1 MTIAKPKFTG
11 IPEAIASKPFRLLER
26 SCRRWQLKVVVIDLR
41 EPLLSRHAPQVLI
54 PASNPNRPLW
64 SNYNITFGGSGF
76 QFQALATIK
85 GGVVLRRASCGGR
98 IDYYPF
104 NIREIAWYVS
114 R

>member
-54 PASNPNRPLW
+54 PASNPNRPHLVKTIIAYLIVARFFTGVAAVRLCRPPV
-64 SNYNITFGGSGF
+64 SPCSQGGYGLLHPL
-76 QFQALATIK
+76 Q
-85 GGVVLRRASCGGR
+85 
-98 IDYYPF
+98 
-104 NIREIAWYVS
+104 
-114 R
+114 